1 MYQIYAIFW
10 KKKICKTNRVEQ
22 TVKGIYN
29 KYSNNQVMFIMLY
42 LLTIDFMRV
51 LNCADV
57 PVIYSPE
64 TEIDTACVCTNL
76 TVLSRF
82 DDSDF
87 SSVFTTLK

>member
-1 MYQIYAIFW
+1 MLSFG
-10 KKKICKTNRVEQ
+10 KSSKRVEQ
-22 TVKGIYN
+22 TVECIYN
-29 KYSNNQVMFIMLY
+29 KYSNNQVMFNMLY

-57 PVIYSPE
+57 PVIYSSE
-64 TEIDTACVCTNL
+64 TEIDTACVCKNL

-87 SSVFTTLK
+87 SSVCTALK